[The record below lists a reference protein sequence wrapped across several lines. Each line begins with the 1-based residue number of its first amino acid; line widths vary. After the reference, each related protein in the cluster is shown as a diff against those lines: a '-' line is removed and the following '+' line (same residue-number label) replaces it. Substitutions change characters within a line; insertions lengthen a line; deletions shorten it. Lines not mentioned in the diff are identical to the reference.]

1 MAQAT
6 GHRRKELLLTQP
18 RPTNTI
24 FSFSRF
30 TRESQGVF
38 AKCHLASGSFVLEY
52 YGQLDVD
59 VRDWDKWEAISAQAI
74 SAQSG
79 AVSRSG
85 VFFTLAMFFCANHT
99 LLLRCVQAM
108 RRESFAIAEAA

>member
-1 MAQAT
+1 M
-6 GHRRKELLLTQP
+6 
-18 RPTNTI
+18 
-24 FSFSRF
+24 
-30 TRESQGVF
+30 F
-38 AKCHLASGSFVLEY
+38 ANCHLASGSFVLEY
-52 YGQLDVD
+52 YGQLGVD
-59 VRDWDKWEAISAQAI
+59 VCDWDKWEAISAQAI

-108 RRESFAIAEAA
+108 RRESFAIDEAARFRGTAPVTSRFAKPL

>member
-1 MAQAT
+1 M
-6 GHRRKELLLTQP
+6 
-18 RPTNTI
+18 
-24 FSFSRF
+24 
-30 TRESQGVF
+30 F
-38 AKCHLASGSFVLEY
+38 ANCHLASGSFVPEY

>member
-1 MAQAT
+1 M
-6 GHRRKELLLTQP
+6 
-18 RPTNTI
+18 
-24 FSFSRF
+24 
-30 TRESQGVF
+30 F
-38 AKCHLASGSFVLEY
+38 ANRHLASGSFVLEY